1 MRTGPD
7 TRHAGRVPRAGRVSP
22 AQGLPAVLAATP
34 RGLPVVRPHPSGG
47 RLTAA
52 PPDGL
57 VPHGPAA
64 RTACPPRRGGGVRTA
79 WSAAGAL
86 PRRAPDLRPVHGE
99 QVRRDRVHGDP
110 VHGDRLHRVL
120 ACRPTCGWPTAFPP
134 GDPGPHAPATR
145 TACPLRHG
153 GVARTARSAAGELP
167 RRAQVLCALH
177 GDPVHGDPVHDDRL
191 HRVRAYHPTC
201 GWPTAVPPG
210 DPGPHA
216 SATRTA
222 SRYRT
227 PRSHGTRSRGA
238 HPHGTRSR
246 GAHPHGGHPHGGR
259 SGPSGRC
266 SQAGAR

>member
-47 RLTAA
+47 RPTAA

-134 GDPGPHAPATR
+134 GDPGPHASATR
-145 TACPLRHG
+145 TACPLRRG
-153 GVARTARSAAGELP
+153 GVARTARSAAGALP

-177 GDPVHGDPVHDDRL
+177 GDPVHDDRF

-222 SRYRT
+222 SRSRA